1 MDKWINI
8 SLGLEVQRKI
18 ERNRG
23 KEIKKNT
30 RK

>member
-18 ERNRG
+18 KRNRG